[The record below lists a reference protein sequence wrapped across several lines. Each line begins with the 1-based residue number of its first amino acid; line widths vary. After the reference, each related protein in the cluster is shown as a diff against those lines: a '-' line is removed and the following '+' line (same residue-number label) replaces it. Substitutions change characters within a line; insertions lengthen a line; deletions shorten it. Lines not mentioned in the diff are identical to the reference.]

1 MIKFD
6 LKRVMKEKKL
16 NISQLNEM
24 TGISRNSLSLL
35 INGKSQGIQF
45 ETMEKITKALNV
57 DIEDLFKDSFD
68 YISLEISNKANIK
81 GHFPSIVSDENFYNI
96 SKNIE
101 FINENDYTTPSFAAL
116 NCDYQEDNIKKN
128 AFIPYRI
135 SLDITGSNRIFIDIN
150 IKRSQLSNEFKR
162 IVNVEYHEIYI
173 RKIIQYFFVNK
184 ILTLES
190 DLLNKYIKFHEY
202 PITKVT
208 SCVYINDDEKIAKR
222 PTRTFFDLNEDLL
235 PVIDENLPSFLEN
248 LNKESAYIYNYND
261 IFTITSK
268 HIK

>member
-45 ETMEKITKALNV
+45 ETMEKITKSLNV
-57 DIEDLFKDSFD
+57 NIEDLFKDSFD
-68 YISLEISNKANIK
+68 YISLEVSEKVNIK

-96 SKNIE
+96 SKNVEVIK
-101 FINENDYTTPSFAAL
+101 ENDFTVPTFSAL
-116 NCDYQEDNIKKN
+116 NCNYQEDDITKN

-135 SLDITGSNRIFIDIN
+135 YLDITGSNRIFIDIN

-162 IVNVEYHEIYI
+162 IINVEYYERAI

-190 DLLNKYIKFHEY
+190 DLLNKYINYHEY
-202 PITKVT
+202 PIIKVT
-208 SCVYINDDEKIAKR
+208 SCVYINDDEKLPDR
-222 PTRTFFDLNEDLL
+222 PIRTFFDLNKELL
-235 PVIDENLPSFLEN
+235 PVVDEHLSSFLEI
-248 LNKESAYIYNYND
+248 LNKESAYIYNYNET
-261 IFTITSK
+261 FTITSK